1 MRRREFLAG
10 ALACAAAP
18 SIATPAPRRPRLGFQ
33 VYGVR
38 DLCERDFPGTL
49 RAAREIGYEGVETG
63 RFYGR
68 SARELKSICADAGL
82 ELFALQLYPWT
93 LAGAELPKT
102 IRFAHEA
109 GCRRINVAWFQGSAV
124 NENDWQLLVA
134 TLNYAAE
141 VCAKEGLV
149 VAYHN
154 HDHEFRIRF
163 GKRTVWDLLWERFS
177 PQVVSEL
184 DLGNCLLGG
193 GDPLAELAKLPHRN
207 PTVHVM
213 PAIKDAAGLAPGA
226 AGVGSARDR
235 MDWPRAVSALAADG
249 CQWLTVKPT
258 AHPDSIED
266 LRASHAY
273 LSRILAQT

>member
-18 SIATPAPRRPRLGFQ
+18 SIAASAPRRPRLGFQ

-38 DLCERDFPGTL
+38 DLCARDFPGTL

-109 GCRRINVAWFQGSAV
+109 GCNRINAAWFQGSAE
-124 NENDWQLLVA
+124 NENDWQLLVS
-134 TLNYAAE
+134 TLNHAAE
-141 VCAKEGLV
+141 VCAKEGIA

-154 HDHEFRIRF
+154 HDH
-163 GKRTVWDLLWERFS
+163 
-177 PQVVSEL
+177 
-184 DLGNCLLGG
+184 
-193 GDPLAELAKLPHRN
+193 
-207 PTVHVM
+207 
-213 PAIKDAAGLAPGA
+213 
-226 AGVGSARDR
+226 
-235 MDWPRAVSALAADG
+235 
-249 CQWLTVKPT
+249 
-258 AHPDSIED
+258 
-266 LRASHAY
+266 
-273 LSRILAQT
+273 

>member
-10 ALACAAAP
+10 ALACAAAS
-18 SIATPAPRRPRLGFQ
+18 SIAAPAPRRPRLGFQ

-68 SARELKSICADAGL
+68 SARELKSVCADAGL

-149 VAYHN
+149 VTYHN

-163 GKRTVWDLLWERFS
+163 GKRTAWDLLWERFS
-177 PQVVSEL
+177 PQVMSEL

-193 GDPLAELAKLPHRN
+193 GDPLAELAKMPRRN

-213 PAIKDAAGLAPGA
+213 PAISDAAGLAPGE

-235 MDWPRAVSALAADG
+235 MDWPRAVAALAADG

-258 AHPDSIED
+258 AHPGALDD
-266 LRASHAY
+266 LRASYAY
-273 LSRILAQT
+273 LSRILART

>member
-1 MRRREFLAG
+1 MRRRDFLAG

-18 SIATPAPRRPRLGFQ
+18 SFAAAPRRPRLGFQ

-49 RAAREIGYEGVETG
+49 RAARAIGYEGVETG

-163 GKRTVWDLLWERFS
+163 GNRVPGLRRILLQTVDRDPAPVPGICLVTGGQILHKDRVILFRRGDLSEQQL
-177 PQVVSEL
+177 PDIVVSL
-184 DLGNCLLGG
+184 FSICCAVFLQADDRRHLY
-193 GDPLAELAKLPHRN
+193 LP
-207 PTVHVM
+207 
-213 PAIKDAAGLAPGA
+213 G
-226 AGVGSARDR
+226 
-235 MDWPRAVSALAADG
+235 
-249 CQWLTVKPT
+249 Q
-258 AHPDSIED
+258 SI
-266 LRASHAY
+266 L
-273 LSRILAQT
+273 

>member
-18 SIATPAPRRPRLGFQ
+18 AFAAAPRRPRLGFQ

-68 SARELKSICADAGL
+68 SARELKAVCADAGL

-102 IRFAHEA
+102 IRFAHES
-109 GCRRINVAWFQGSAV
+109 GCNRINVAWYQGSAV
-124 NENDWQLLVA
+124 NENDWQLLVT

-141 VCAKEGLV
+141 VCAKEGIA

-163 GKRTVWDLLWERFS
+163 GGRTAWDLLWERFS
-177 PQVVSEL
+177 KMLNIEEKNVV
-184 DLGNCLLGG
+184 
-193 GDPLAELAKLPHRN
+193 
-207 PTVHVM
+207 
-213 PAIKDAAGLAPGA
+213 
-226 AGVGSARDR
+226 
-235 MDWPRAVSALAADG
+235 
-249 CQWLTVKPT
+249 
-258 AHPDSIED
+258 
-266 LRASHAY
+266 
-273 LSRILAQT
+273 

>member
-18 SIATPAPRRPRLGFQ
+18 SFAAAPRRPRLGFQ

-68 SARELKSICADAGL
+68 SARELKAVCADAGL
-82 ELFALQLYPWT
+82 ELVALQLYPWT

-102 IRFAHEA
+102 IRFAHES

-124 NENDWQLLVA
+124 NENDWQLLVS

-141 VCAKEGLV
+141 VCAKEGIA

-163 GKRTVWDLLWERFS
+163 GKRTAWDLLWERFS
-177 PQVVSEL
+177 PQVKSEL
-184 DLGNCLLGG
+184 DLGHCVLGG
-193 GDPLAELAKLPHRN
+193 GDPFAALAKMPHRN

-213 PAIKDAAGLAPGA
+213 PAIEDAAGLAPGN

-249 CQWLTVKPT
+249 CEWLVVKPT
-258 AHPDSIED
+258 AHPGSLED
-266 LRASHAY
+266 LRASYAF
-273 LSRILAQT
+273 LSRLGTGN

>member
-1 MRRREFLAG
+1 MRRRDFLAG

-18 SIATPAPRRPRLGFQ
+18 SFAAAPRRPRLGFQ

-49 RAAREIGYEGVETG
+49 RAARAIGYEGVETG

-93 LAGAELPKT
+93 LAGSELSKT

-141 VCAKEGLV
+141 VCAKENLV

-163 GKRTVWDLLWERFS
+163 GKRTAWDLLWERFS
-177 PQVVSEL
+177 PQIVCEL

-193 GDPLAELAKLPHRN
+193 GDPLAALAKLPHRN

-213 PAIKDAAGLAPGA
+213 PAIEDAAGLAPGE
-226 AGVGSARDR
+226 AGVGSSRDR
-235 MDWPRAVSALAADG
+235 MDWPRAVAALAADG

-258 AHPDSIED
+258 AHPGSIED

-273 LSRILAQT
+273 LSRVLSGI

>member
-1 MRRREFLAG
+1 MRRRDFLAG

-18 SIATPAPRRPRLGFQ
+18 SFAAAPRRPRLGFQ

-38 DLCERDFPGTL
+38 DLCARDFPGTL

-141 VCAKEGLV
+141 VCAKENLV

-213 PAIKDAAGLAPGA
+213 PAIEDAAGLAPGE
-226 AGVGSARDR
+226 AGVGQYRVALLLNVDAVMQPDAIPLPLRDIR
-235 MDWPRAVSALAADG
+235 CVRQHLLHGDIFHLLA
-249 CQWLTVKPT
+249 T
-258 AHPDSIED
+258 
-266 LRASHAY
+266 R
-273 LSRILAQT
+273 